1 MLRREVSALSN
12 ACVQES
18 TAFDAHFRDGA
29 SQQGLEQDNALLSQL
44 VAEYGLFSAL
54 ASGLARSFDETF
66 AMPLARESVV
76 QEVDA
81 CRLHCLW
88 LLASQRRFS
97 APVVQRWTD
106 RHLASFSFAKRDD
119 GTALMRIDLTVL
131 GGSTG
136 GFGAD
141 RIAGSLA
148 RSIVSPQ
155 VIEADYARRGDPQHF
170 ELVPQ
175 ATWEEQSQS
184 RVVATLRQRNAAEWV
199 NVTSVSNE
207 PQALSSLVDPAAGH
221 VINTRKQGVVTC
233 HMYLRSRAI
242 VERGGACVSSF
253 ALRQGTFIWDEP
265 EALRMVIVTSGTCDS
280 VYGVAVAPGMGF
292 SSDFIGAM
300 RDRALANFARS

>member
-155 VIEADYARRGDPQHF
+155 VIEADYARRGDPHHSAAAQC
-170 ELVPQ
+170 
-175 ATWEEQSQS
+175 S
-184 RVVATLRQRNAAEWV
+184 RVGQCDLGEQRA
-199 NVTSVSNE
+199 SS
-207 PQALSSLVDPAAGH
+207 ALFSCGPRRG
-221 VINTRKQGVVTC
+221 TC
-233 HMYLRSRAI
+233 HQYAQAGRGDLPHVLALAGNCRARRCLRFVICAKARDIHLGRAGSAAHGHCDERDMRLCIRRRSRSWDGLFQRLYRRHEGSRVGELCAI
-242 VERGGACVSSF
+242 V
-253 ALRQGTFIWDEP
+253 I
-265 EALRMVIVTSGTCDS
+265 
-280 VYGVAVAPGMGF
+280 
-292 SSDFIGAM
+292 
-300 RDRALANFARS
+300 ALAAKLNLPVCVCTLY